1 MQRYNFNTA
10 DDINLSNVVVRK
22 DRTLCHSNGTLLRE
36 KEIEAYF
43 YRLMP
48 KYVY

>member
-10 DDINLSNVVVRK
+10 DGINLSDVVVSK
-22 DRTLCHSNGTLLRE
+22 DGTLCHSNGTLLSE

-48 KYVY
+48 KYIY